1 MKDNDK
7 IKEYIKNDEEE
18 QELCCH
24 TGARF
29 IEGKTRHDLVPASSL
44 DELAKVYTYGTIKY
58 DDDNWWKGLKWK
70 KGVIGSLL
78 RHLWSWIRGEK
89 LDEESNCHH
98 LAMVVWGCFTL
109 MEYERH
115 GIGID
120 DRIPYSL
127 DLMDEEERKRRIKM
141 WRKLV
146 GEGKN
151 KEYNGLLK
159 EHNNE
164 T

>member
-1 MKDNDK
+1 MNE
-7 IKEYIKNDEEE
+7 IKQYFKNDEEE
-18 QELCCH
+18 KELCCD

-29 IEGKTRHDLVPASSL
+29 SEGKNRHDLIPASPL
-44 DELAKVYTYGTIKY
+44 NELAKVYTYGTIKY

-70 KGVIGSLL
+70 KQVIGSLL
-78 RHLWSWIRGEK
+78 RHLWGWIRGEK
-89 LDEESNCHH
+89 IDEESNCHH
-98 LAMVVWGCFTL
+98 LAMVAWQCFTL

-120 DRIPYSL
+120 DRIPYTL
-127 DLMDEEERKRRIKM
+127 DLMDEEERKRRIKL

-146 GEGKN
+146 REGKN